1 MSRSRRPDKFLWYI
15 LPQIDGTPEEDES
28 SKFSFT
34 VFMTTESYTSASL
47 MSTRNLRTMCQ
58 NFKNDN
64 GVTVLVYASAGS

>member
-1 MSRSRRPDKFLWYI
+1 MNRSRRPDKFLWYI

-28 SKFSFT
+28 SKFPFT
-34 VFMTTESYTSASL
+34 VFMTTESCTTTSL

-64 GVTVLVYASAGS
+64 NEHLLVDL